1 MSSETQK
8 VLEMVAAGTISPADA
23 DRLLEKLSHSSA
35 TAEPPAAP
43 EPQPGKAG
51 KKFLRIMVDKP
62 GRDAINIR
70 VPLSFL
76 RSGMAWTVLPK
87 VVRERLEER
96 GIDLG
101 RFVSLRELGSM
112 DAEQLEAV
120 LEQLNLDIDKGDGKK
135 VRIFA
140 E

>member
-8 VLEMVAAGTISPADA
+8 VLEMVAAGKISPADA
-23 DRLLEKLSHSSA
+23 DRLLEKLSHSGA
-35 TAEPPAAP
+35 TTEPAAAP

-87 VVRERLEER
+87 AVRERLEER
-96 GIDLG
+96 DINLG

-112 DAEQLEAV
+112 DAEQLQAV
-120 LEQLNLDIDKGDGKK
+120 LEQLNLDIEKGDGNK

>member
-1 MSSETQK
+1 MSAETQK
-8 VLEMVAAGTISPADA
+8 VLEMVASGKISPADA
-23 DRLLEKLSHSSA
+23 DRLLEKLSSA
-35 TAEPPAAP
+35 NAEPPASA
-43 EPQPGKAG
+43 EPQAGKSG

-96 GIDLG
+96 GVNLG
-101 RFVSLRELGSM
+101 RFASLREIGNL
-112 DAEQLEAV
+112 DPAELEAL

>member
-8 VLEMVAAGTISPADA
+8 VLEMVAAGKISPADA

-35 TAEPPAAP
+35 TAEPSAAP

-87 VVRERLEER
+87 AIRERLEER
-96 GIDLG
+96 DINLG

-120 LEQLNLDIDKGDGKK
+120 LEQLNLDIEKGDGNK

>member
-1 MSSETQK
+1 MSAETQR
-8 VLEMVAAGTISPADA
+8 VLEMVAAGKVTPADA
-23 DRLLEKLSHSSA
+23 ERLLEKLSHSSLNEPSTVPESPA
-35 TAEPPAAP
+35 TKIARR
-43 EPQPGKAG
+43 
-51 KKFLRIMVDKP
+51 FLRIVVDKP
-62 GRDAINIR
+62 GRDAVNIR

-87 VVRERLEER
+87 AVRAGLEER

-101 RFVSLRELGSM
+101 RFVSFREIGSM
-112 DAEQLEAV
+112 DPAALDAM
-120 LEQLNLDIDKGDGKK
+120 LAQLNVEIDKGDGKK

>member
-1 MSSETQK
+1 MSAERQK

-23 DRLLEKLSHSSA
+23 DRLLEKLSSSN
-35 TAEPPAAP
+35 AEQPAAG
-43 EPQPGKAG
+43 EPAAGKSG

-87 VVRERLEER
+87 AVRERLEER
-96 GIDLG
+96 GVNLG

-120 LEQLNLDIDKGDGKK
+120 LEQLNMEIEKGDGKK

>member
-1 MSSETQK
+1 MSAETQK
-8 VLEMVAAGTISPADA
+8 VLEMVAAGTITPADA
-23 DRLLEKLSHSSA
+23 DRLLEKLSHSA
-35 TAEPPAAP
+35 PTEPSAAP
-43 EPQPGKAG
+43 ESPATKTARR
-51 KKFLRIMVDKP
+51 FLRIVVDKP

-87 VVRERLEER
+87 AVRERLEER
-96 GIDLG
+96 GINLG
-101 RFVSLRELGSM
+101 RFVSLREISSM
-112 DAEQLEAV
+112 DPAALDAM
-120 LEQLNLDIDKGDGKK
+120 LEQLNMEIDKGDGKK